1 MDDMKYE
8 VSVLKKQVMQLSED
22 LRTER
27 DSRKNL
33 EL

>member
-1 MDDMKYE
+1 MDEMKYE
-8 VSVLKKQVMQLSED
+8 VNVLQKQVMQLSED

-33 EL
+33 EV